1 MAKISARKLILC
13 VLLRLHFRRKNNDT
27 TRKRF
32 WARQICMERHLKRE
46 FRVLV
51 KELKVFD
58 LKFFIKE
65 FRMALE
71 KLGSHLAM
79 VG

>member
-1 MAKISARKLILC
+1 MILREKDFGRDKFILKDNRKEC
-13 VLLRLHFRRKNNDT
+13 H
-27 TRKRF
+27 
-32 WARQICMERHLKRE
+32 
-46 FRVLV
+46 VLV
-51 KELKVFD
+51 KKLKVFD

-65 FRMALE
+65 FRMTLE